1 MQTCKYSGYLIFRV
15 HLVSV
20 LFKIYGLCSFFID
33 GIFVAMQTE
42 KLSNKL
48 KNMDEGTETEI
59 SC

>member
-1 MQTCKYSGYLIFRV
+1 MQTCKCSGYVISRV

-20 LFKIYGLCSFFID
+20 LFKIHGLCSFFIY

-42 KLSNKL
+42 KLLNKL
-48 KNMDEGTETEI
+48 KNTDEGTETEI